1 MGNLASTYSYHGQWK
16 EAEELEVHEVQVM
29 QMTKRV
35 LGDEHPNTLI
45 TMQNIA
51 FLLQF
56 QARYTEAIALI
67 ERYF

>member
-1 MGNLASTYSYHGQWK
+1 
-16 EAEELEVHEVQVM
+16 M